1 MNILS
6 KRLQEKGILISDGAW
21 GTELAKLG
29 LPAGIAPESWNYEKP
44 EQVLAVACSYVEA
57 GADIILTNSFGGTR
71 FKLERS
77 GIADQ
82 LEKVNRTATEISRC
96 AAGEETLV
104 FASLGPTGEFME
116 PLGTL
121 SETEVV
127 AAFTEQ
133 VKALLAGKPDG
144 LVIETMTD
152 LGEARAALH
161 ACQQVCDLP
170 VVVCMTYDK
179 GAAGYATIMGVK
191 PQQAAEEL
199 TQAGATAV
207 GANCGAGI
215 DNMIEIVRLLRAGTD
230 LPLWAKANAGL
241 PELEN
246 GQTVFR
252 QGPADFAARAQE
264 LRAAGATII
273 GGCCGTTPEH
283 IKALRSALKTDRQD

>member
-6 KRLQEKGILISDGAW
+6 KRLQEKEILISDGAW
-21 GTELAKLG
+21 GTELSKLG
-29 LPAGIAPESWNYEKP
+29 MAAGIAPESWNYEKP
-44 EQVLAVACSYVEA
+44 EQVLAVATSYVEA

-71 FKLERS
+71 FKLERN

-82 LEKVNRTATEISRC
+82 LEKANRTATEISKR
-96 AAGEETLV
+96 AAVEQTLV

-121 SETEVV
+121 SEKEVV
-127 AAFTEQ
+127 AAFAEQ
-133 VKALLAGKPDG
+133 VKALLTGKPDG

-152 LGEARAALH
+152 LGEAQAALR
-161 ACQQVCDLP
+161 ACREVCDLP

-179 GAAGYATIMGVK
+179 GAAGYATIMGIK

-199 TQAGATAV
+199 TRAGATAV

-215 DNMIEIVRLLRAGTD
+215 ENMIEIVGLLRAGTD

-252 QGPADFAARAQE
+252 QGPADFAAGAEE
-264 LRAAGATII
+264 LRAAGASII

-283 IKALRSALKTDRQD
+283 IKALCSALR